1 MDSEDT
7 CLYEMLSVKRTYRA
21 LIRKAGTDHE
31 HLDCIY
37 SRI

>member
-7 CLYEMLSVKRTYRA
+7 CLFEMLSVKSTNTA
-21 LIRKAGTDHE
+21 LIWKAGTDHE